1 MHHFCTY
8 FDRNYLAQGLT
19 LCRSLTDHAGPFT
32 LWVLCFD
39 DITHEV
45 ISGLNLSNV
54 RPVSLQEFE
63 GGDEALLKAKRN
75 RSRVEYYF
83 TCTPSWLLY
92 LVNHYPQIER
102 ITYLDADLLFYA
114 PPSTIFEE
122 LGDRSIL
129 IVGHRFPERLRH
141 LESQF
146 GIYNVG
152 LLAFRNDPPGKGC
165 LQWWRDR
172 CLEWCSDRPES
183 GRFADQKYLDDWPI
197 RFEGVVVVQNKG
209 AGLAPWNHMNYMVRF
224 QDDTI
229 TEDGLRDAL
238 LFANN
243 FMIVNRADYGL
254 ENKDLAVIVVVR
266 HLSTAFGYNN
276 EMWAKYGASM
286 MGVKEASKVNARAAA
301 MDSLSKQGVQFAV
314 CAMAT
319 RANAGSIARAVG
331 GTTDAIFAELT
342 ANLVSNARMVPA
354 GIVAVSRA
362 QERGFSLVSA

>member
-129 IVGHRFPERLRH
+129 IIGHRFPERLRH

-229 TEDGLRDAL
+229 TVDGDPLIFYHFQGVRMIGRRFFDPGVHRYGPMASALRHRLYTPYIQAL
-238 LFANN
+238 LATEQWVRGRLPSCNL
-243 FMIVNRADYGL
+243 ITSQIYTRDYRLRTFLLRLLQGR
-254 ENKDLAVIVVVR
+254 IMVVPR
-266 HLSTAFGYNN
+266 
-276 EMWAKYGASM
+276 
-286 MGVKEASKVNARAAA
+286 
-301 MDSLSKQGVQFAV
+301 
-314 CAMAT
+314 
-319 RANAGSIARAVG
+319 
-331 GTTDAIFAELT
+331 
-342 ANLVSNARMVPA
+342 
-354 GIVAVSRA
+354 
-362 QERGFSLVSA
+362 